1 MTVKGHRLDRM
12 FNPKTV
18 AVIGDKAPGYM
29 WLNFNMLFKE
39 NGGNLYSVQID
50 PNEIKGIEALGI
62 QNFTSLADVPEPI
75 DYAVVAVPRQVAPIV
90 LKDLIECEAAG
101 AGFFTSGFAE
111 TGEEL
116 GVKLQEQLTVM
127 AREANFNL
135 VGPNCMGLDLP
146 RYGVG
151 FSRNESL
158 ILNGRI
164 GFLSQS
170 GTHGSM
176 FSNVALAN
184 GVPLHSCASFGNAIA
199 LNASDYIEYFSL
211 EDDVEVIGMY
221 IEGVSHGRKFFE
233 TLKAASEKKPVVVW
247 KGGQTEAGT
256 RATLS
261 HTGSM
266 ASDQAVWE
274 GLMRQCGVIT
284 THSLD
289 ETIDVMK
296 LLLNAPEPKGDGMAL
311 LAMTGG
317 HSVSIADAFAKEKL
331 QVPRL
336 SEASYSELKTFFN
349 IVGGSY
355 QNPLDMAGTIR
366 GNPETLTKILNI
378 IEADENIQ
386 AVAMDMAAGFLA
398 RQFKAM
404 PESLDNM
411 LDALRTHMDR
421 SLKPFMVVMHP
432 AHEEIFTAEVKP
444 KFNERKIPTYPSFER
459 AAAAMARVYK
469 YVETKRLARS

>member
-1 MTVKGHRLDRM
+1 MTVKEHRLNRM

-29 WLNFNMLFKE
+29 WLTMNMLFKE
-39 NGGNLYSVQID
+39 SGGNLYSVQID
-50 PNEIKGIEALGI
+50 PNEIKGIEAMGI
-62 QNFTSLADVPEPI
+62 ENFTSLADVPEPI
-75 DYAVVAVPRQVAPIV
+75 DYALVAVPRPVAPMV
-90 LKDLIECEAAG
+90 LKDLIDCKVAG

-116 GVKLQEQLTVM
+116 GIKLQEQLTVM

-158 ILNGRI
+158 IPDGRI

-199 LNASDYIEYFSL
+199 LDASDYIEYFSQ
-211 EDDVEVIGMY
+211 DDEVEVIGMY
-221 IEGVSHGRKFFE
+221 IEGVKQGRKFFE

-247 KGGQTEAGT
+247 KGGQTEAGS
-256 RATLS
+256 RATSS

-266 ASDQAVWE
+266 ASDQAVWN

-284 THSLD
+284 THSIN

-296 LLLNAPEPKGDGMAL
+296 LLLNTPEPKGDGMAL

-317 HSVSIADAFAKEKL
+317 HSVSIADAFAKEGL

-336 SEASYSELKTFFN
+336 SAKSYEELKSFFN

-355 QNPLDMAGTIR
+355 QNPFDMAGTIR
-366 GNPETLTKILNI
+366 GNPETLTRILDI
-378 IEADENIQ
+378 IDADENIQ
-386 AVAMDMAAGFLA
+386 AVAMDMAAGFMA
-398 RQFKAM
+398 RQFKAA

-411 LDALRTHMDR
+411 LDAIRAHMDR
-421 SLKPFMVVMHP
+421 SAKSFMVVMHP
-432 AHEEIFTAEVKP
+432 AHEEVFAAEVKP
-444 KFNERKIPTYPSFER
+444 KFTDRKIPLYPSFER
-459 AAAAMARVYK
+459 AAAAMARVHAYANN
-469 YVETKRLARS
+469 RGSRGA